1 MPQETNLNVSPYFD
15 DFDKNK
21 NYHRVL
27 FKPGYPVQARE
38 LTTLQSIL
46 QNQIEQFGS
55 HFFKEGAR
63 VIPGHLTYI
72 SNFYAV
78 EINSEYSG
86 IPVSL
91 YLDNLVGLKIYGR
104 TSGVTAK
111 VVKVLKSTESE
122 RGNITLY
129 VDYIDSSTT
138 DLSQREFADN
148 EVLVSESAITFG
160 NTFISSGEGFANT
173 LSTNSTSVGSAFALS
188 NGVYFLRGS
197 FVEVSD
203 EILILDQYTNQPSYR
218 IGLAIKE
225 EIVTSDEDQTLTDN
239 AQGFNNYSAPGADR
253 FKITASLSKK
263 DLNDYDSASF
273 VQLATVQNGVLREL
287 NNSTDYNILGDE
299 LAKRTFDESGHYYV
313 KSFTTYCKES
323 LNDGIGNGGIFKSGE
338 LTYDGSVPSD
348 DLAVY
353 KVSPGKAYVKGYE
366 VEFLGPTFL
375 DSPKPRT
382 TKTKESQA
390 VNFGFSPTL
399 TVDNVTGSPLIGF
412 NTSTTLSLR
421 DERVGVSSYTAAGS
435 EIGIARVYDFALEQG
450 GYDVANLDTNKW
462 DLTLFDIQTY
472 SVATLNEPVT
482 LTTPT
487 YIQGKSTGATGYLKT
502 SVVGLNTI
510 TIYQISGEF
519 SEKEGI
525 VFNGPASGISGIGQ
539 TSENQTSRYIVNLRN
554 YGISDVKSVHASSVG
569 TGITFSADTVQ
580 TNLSLIGNAT
590 ISASSGGISTVTVN
604 GLNISGIVTTGNLVK
619 YSQPGIST
627 ISYAKVGNVYYS
639 ARQFEISSITDV
651 TGVVYG
657 TIPAS
662 QINVNDLSVLT
673 TKLQVTGDSGNVSS
687 NNSLFSV
694 LPKQNIESVD
704 ITGSQLIIR
713 KQFSNI
719 TITGNSTNLIE
730 AGENEVF
737 LPFDEERYI
746 LIRSNGAL
754 ETLTSDKFN
763 FQSGSTKL
771 QINNLGAND
780 TGCILIATLRKSKIK
795 AKTKKKKIVDTVIIN
810 KSSNAFS
817 GVGATSINDGLLYGK
832 YPYGTR
838 VQDREICLN
847 YPDVNILY
855 GVFESKNTSD
865 PQSPS
870 ATIGSMD
877 GPSATTNDLI
887 IGESLIGATS
897 GARALYV
904 ERKSDTSIGYIYE
917 NNTNFINGEI
927 VSFDQSN
934 VKGIIGSIN
943 EGSNN
948 VTDRFTLDNGQT
960 LTYYD
965 YSKLVRSPNA
975 AEPQRKLKAFFMRG
989 FYETSDTGDITT
1001 KNSYNSF
1008 DYKSEIQSIS
1018 GYRNTDIIDFRP
1030 RVSDYTVAEN
1040 TRSPFE
1046 FEGRSFSGSNH
1057 SSKDVIAPDESLSLT
1072 YSYYL
1077 PRIDRIYL
1085 TKDKSFAIKY
1095 GNPAD
1100 NPTLPEEVSG
1110 AMNIANV
1117 YLPAYL
1123 YNTSDARIEFIQHK
1137 RYQMRDIFNLESRIK
1152 NLEYYTALSL
1162 LETNTQNLFV
1172 DDGTGA
1178 NRFKSGFFVDNFSS
1192 LLTQDLK
1199 NGTKNSID
1207 VNQGELRPSHY
1218 STNIKL
1224 EIGNNTIAGIGST
1237 TQANNDKRYADIV
1250 GSNIKRTG
1258 DVLTLNYTDTS
1269 WLRQPFATR
1278 TENVTPFF
1286 VKLWEG
1292 SIQLYPTV
1300 DVWIDVNRLELNSV
1314 TMEGSFLGI
1323 AEALRTEISTNE
1335 DGQRLGVS
1343 PVIWNSWET
1352 TGIDL
1357 NRRVEVDSSSSS
1369 RINTNTSSGSR
1380 QGSAAEFQ
1388 RFVGSVPPTGVPSTF
1403 LVGTQTTSTNRVTTT
1418 TTTTNTFLDARL
1430 DQQRTGVQNTV
1441 NEQIDTESLGDR
1453 IVRRDI
1459 ITFMRSRNIEFTSKR
1474 MKPYTQ
1480 VYPFFDGVDISN
1492 YCFSKL
1498 VEIQMVSGVFQVGE
1512 TVVGQFVDRAFS
1524 DGFAPAIAFR
1534 VAQSNHKYGPYN
1546 NPTDVFDRSPYDRET
1561 NIPALYSSTSTVLNI
1576 DTFSLADESNSG
1588 FSGLL
1593 LNGMVLRGLTSG
1605 AQANVTNVRLITDRV
1620 GTLIGSYQVP
1630 NGISGAPQFETG
1642 RSRFRL
1648 TSSSTNSQIPGVV
1661 TTVAEET
1668 FYSQGDTDS
1677 LQETTLSLRNARV
1690 EVDDSFR
1697 QTRSLSD
1704 SALLDSQTTTT
1715 TSTQRISS
1723 NTRLTGE
1730 YRDPLAQS
1738 FVVDDPTGIYL
1749 TKVDIYFR
1757 TKDEVLPV
1765 TVQIREVE
1773 LGVPSQ
1779 KILPFSE
1786 VELNPSQISLS
1797 EDASVATS
1805 FVFESPVFLESQRE
1819 YAIVIIS
1826 NSNEYNVWISR
1837 LGESDVATLATEQN
1851 QILVTTQRLLGSLF
1865 KSQNASTWE
1874 PSSYEDLTFE
1884 LYRANF
1890 ATSGFAQFFNS
1901 DLPENLQIMT
1911 KDPLTVESNKVRV
1924 SLSSTITN
1932 TALALGN
1939 TIIQNPAG
1947 LSTATGNLVGYA
1959 GSATGTLGI
1968 ISPGVGYTGSS
1979 ITYTGVA
1986 LTSVTGSGLNATANI
2001 TISNGG
2007 VVASGA
2013 TISNGGFGYVVG
2025 DVLEPISIGS
2035 QNLGTGMR
2043 LSVSQIQAKNE
2054 LIIDNVQGEFTNVAT
2069 DYVKFINNSGL
2080 TTDFTNNGTQLSIS
2094 NINTITDGT
2103 HVKVFHRN
2111 HGMHSSS
2118 NKVTI
2123 KDIRSDVTTVTLTAQ
2138 YPSASGTSNEL
2149 FVSSTT
2155 NFTTFE
2161 NVNVSPSNPGYVRIS
2176 GEILSYTGTTASS
2189 LTGVSREID
2198 STKGFSYSVGAVV
2211 EKYELGGVSLRR
2223 INKNHNLSDVSN
2235 TISDVIGVNHYYI
2248 KVDMSANGVDR
2259 SVGTGFGKL
2268 KFNRTDK
2275 VGGVSGKATYNIPFE
2290 IVIPNIKQTSPTG
2303 TSVKSAMQ
2311 TVSGTSLGGNETSF
2325 VDQGLQD
2332 ITNANKNYFDSPRV
2346 IASKINETN
2355 YLSDLPGN
2363 KSLNINAFL
2372 TSSDPRISPT
2382 IDLSNTSLTLISNRI
2397 NNPISNYANDKRVNS
2412 LSEDPNLFVYV
2423 SNPVTLESPASSIK
2437 VLLDAYVHNES
2448 DLRLLYSTDESEVF
2462 VLFPGYLNIDTNGST
2477 IDSRNNNGS
2486 PDSKMVKQDRF
2497 ISNPTILDF
2506 KEYTYT
2512 VNLDTSFKKFR
2523 IKMIGTSENQAFVP
2537 IVKNLRV
2544 IALA

>member
-21 NYHRVL
+21 NYHKVL

-46 QNQIEQFGS
+46 KNQIEQFGS

-63 VIPGHLTYI
+63 VIPGQLTYI

-91 YLDNLVGLKIYGR
+91 YLNNLIGLKIYGR

-111 VVKVLKSTESE
+111 IVKVLSSDESE
-122 RGNITLY
+122 KGNITLY
-129 VDYIDSSTT
+129 LDYINSASNDS
-138 DLSQREFADN
+138 SQREFADN
-148 EVLVSESAITFG
+148 EVLISESNIVFG
-160 NTFISSGEGFANT
+160 NSFISSGEGFAST
-173 LSTNSTSVGSAFALS
+173 LSNNSTSVGSAFALS

-197 FVEVSD
+197 FVEVLD
-203 EILILDQYTNQPSYR
+203 EILILDQYTNKPNYR
-218 IGLAIKE
+218 IGLSIKE
-225 EIVTSDEDQTLTDN
+225 EVITSDEDQTLTDN

-253 FKITASLSKK
+253 FKITATLSKK
-263 DLNDYDSASF
+263 DLNDFDTSGF

-313 KSFTTYCKES
+313 KSFTTYCKDS
-323 LNDGIGNGGIFKSGE
+323 LNDGVGNGGIFKEGE
-338 LTYDGSVPSD
+338 LTYDGSVPSK
-348 DLAVY
+348 DLSIY

-375 DSPKPRT
+375 DAPKPRT
-382 TKTKESQA
+382 TKTIKNQS
-390 VNFGFSPTL
+390 VNFGFGPTL
-399 TVDNVTGSPLIGF
+399 TVNNVTGSALIGF

-421 DERVGVSSYTAAGS
+421 DERVGVSSYTASGN

-450 GYDVANLDTNKW
+450 GYDVSNLDTNKW
-462 DLTLFDIQTY
+462 DLTLFDVQTY

-482 LTTPT
+482 LNTPT
-487 YIQGKSTGATGYLKT
+487 YIQGKLTGATGYLKD
-502 SVVGLNTI
+502 SVAGLNTI
-510 TIYQISGEF
+510 TIYQISGQF

-525 VFNGPASGISGIGQ
+525 TFNSPRTGISGIGR
-539 TSENQTSRYIVNLRN
+539 TSENQTSRYVVDLKN
-554 YGISDVKSVHASSVG
+554 YGISDVKSVHSTNAG
-569 TGITFSADTVQ
+569 TGVTFSADTVQ
-580 TNLSLIGNAT
+580 SNLNLIGNAT
-590 ISASSGGISTVTVN
+590 ITSSSGGISTVTVN
-604 GLNISGIVTTGNLVK
+604 GLNISGIVTTGNLVQ

-627 ISYAKVGNVYYS
+627 ISYAKVNVVNYQS
-639 ARQFEISSITDV
+639 RQFEISSVTDV

-657 TIPAS
+657 TLPTS

-673 TKLQVTGDSGNVSS
+673 TKIQTTGNSGNVSN

-694 LPKQNIESVD
+694 LPKKNIESVD
-704 ITGSQLIIR
+704 LTDSQLIIR
-713 KQFSNI
+713 KQFTGI
-719 TITGNSTNLIE
+719 TITSNSTNVIS

-746 LIRSNGAL
+746 LVRSNGSF
-754 ETLTSDKFN
+754 ETLTEDRFD
-763 FQSGSTKL
+763 FQDGSTKL
-771 QINNLGAND
+771 QINNLGSND
-780 TGCILIATLRKSKIK
+780 SGCVLVATLRKSKIK
-795 AKTKKKKIVDTVIIN
+795 SKTKKKKIVDSIVIN

-817 GVGATSINDGLLYGK
+817 GIGSTTTNDGLAYGN

-838 VQDREICLN
+838 VQDQEVCLN

-855 GVFESKNTSD
+855 GVFESDNTSD

-877 GPSATTNDLI
+877 GPSATTNDLL
-887 IGESLIGATS
+887 IGESLVGSTS

-904 ERKSDTSIGYIYE
+904 ERKTDTSVGFIYE
-917 NNTNFINGEI
+917 NNINFVNGEI
-927 VSFDQSN
+927 VTFNESN
-934 VKGIIGSIN
+934 VRGIIGSIN
-943 EGSNN
+943 VGSKNI
-948 VTDRFTLDNGQT
+948 TDRFLLDNGQT
-960 LTYYD
+960 LSYYD
-965 YSKLVRSPNA
+965 YSRLVRKNNA
-975 AEPQRKLKAFFMRG
+975 TEPQRKLKVFFMRG
-989 FYETSDTGDITT
+989 FYDTSDTGDITV

-1008 DYKSEIQSIS
+1008 DYGSEIPSIS
-1018 GYRNTDIIDFRP
+1018 GYRNTDLIDCRP
-1030 RVSDYTVAEN
+1030 RVSDYTVSEGS
-1040 TRSPFE
+1040 RSPFE
-1046 FEGRSFSGSNH
+1046 FSGRSFNNSNH
-1057 SSKDVIAPDESLSLT
+1057 SSKDVIASDESVSLT

-1085 TKDKSFAIKY
+1085 TKDKSFVIKY
-1095 GNPAD
+1095 GNPSD
-1100 NPTLPEEVSG
+1100 NPVLPEEVSG

-1123 YNTSDARIEFIQHK
+1123 YNTSDATIEYIQHK
-1137 RYQMRDIFNLESRIK
+1137 RYQMKDIFNLESRIK
-1152 NLEYYTALSL
+1152 NLEYYTSLSL

-1192 LLTQDLK
+1192 LLTQDLT
-1199 NGTKNSID
+1199 NGVKNSID
-1207 VNQGELRPSHY
+1207 IKNGELRPSHY
-1218 STNIKL
+1218 TTNLKL
-1224 EIGNNTIAGIGST
+1224 EIGNNTILGIGT
-1237 TQANNDKRYADIV
+1237 TSQSNNDKRYADVI

-1258 DVLTLNYTDTS
+1258 DVLTLDYSETS

-1292 SIQLYPTV
+1292 SIQLYPTA
-1300 DVWIDVNRLELNSV
+1300 DVWIDVNRLELNNV

-1357 NRRVEVDSSSSS
+1357 NRRVETSSRSSSSTS
-1369 RINTNTSSGSR
+1369 TNTSSGSR
-1380 QGSAAEFQ
+1380 QGNAAEFQ
-1388 RFVGSVPPTGVPSTF
+1388 RFVGAVPPTGVPSTF
-1403 LVGTQTTSTNRVTTT
+1403 RVGTQTSSTSSTTTT
-1418 TTTTNTFLDARL
+1418 TTTTNTFLDVRL
-1430 DQQRTGVQNTV
+1430 DQQRTGVQYTV

-1459 ITFMRSRNIEFTSKR
+1459 ITFMRSRNIEFTSRR

-1480 VYPFFDGVDISN
+1480 VYPFFDGVDVSD

-1498 VEIQMVSGVFQVGE
+1498 IEIEMVSGVFQVGE
-1512 TVVGQFVDRAFS
+1512 TVIGEFIDRQFS
-1524 DGFAPAIAFR
+1524 DSSFSLLSFR
-1534 VAQSNHKYGPYN
+1534 VANSNHKYGPYN
-1546 NPTDVFDRSPYDRET
+1546 DPTDVFDRSPYDRDI
-1561 NIPALYSSTSTVLNI
+1561 NVPALYSSTSTTLNI
-1576 DTFSLADESNSG
+1576 DTFSLADESNPNYG
-1588 FSGLL
+1588 GLL
-1593 LNGMVLRGLTSG
+1593 LSGMKLRGLTSG
-1605 AQANVTNVRLITDRV
+1605 AEANVTNVRLITDRV
-1620 GTLIGSYQVP
+1620 GTLIGSYFIP
-1630 NGISGAPQFETG
+1630 NGLGGTPQFETG

-1668 FYSQGDTDS
+1668 FYSQGDIDS
-1677 LQETTLSLRNARV
+1677 SQETTLSLRNARV

-1704 SALLDSQTTTT
+1704 SALLDSQTRTS
-1715 TSTQRISS
+1715 TSTQTLSS

-1738 FVVDDPTGIYL
+1738 FFVDDPTGIYL
-1749 TKVDIYFR
+1749 TKVDVYFR
-1757 TKDEVLPV
+1757 TKDETLPV

-1773 LGVPSQ
+1773 LGIPSQ
-1779 KILPFSE
+1779 KILAFSE
-1786 VELNPSQISLS
+1786 VELSPSQVVTS
-1797 EDASVATS
+1797 EDASLPTS

-1819 YAIVIIS
+1819 YAIIIIS

-1837 LGESDVATLATEQN
+1837 LGESDVATLSTEQN

-1890 ATSGFAQFFNS
+1890 TTSGFAQFFNS
-1901 DLPENLQIMT
+1901 DLPENLQVMT
-1911 KDPLTVESNKVRV
+1911 KDPLTIESNKVRV

-1932 TALALGN
+1932 TQLTLGN
-1939 TIIQNPAG
+1939 TIIQNPSG

-1959 GSATGTLGI
+1959 GSATGTL
-1968 ISPGVGYTGSS
+1968 SVVNPGVGYTGSPQ
-1979 ITYTGVA
+1979 TYTGVA
-1986 LTSVTGSGLNATANI
+1986 LTSITGSGLNATANI
-2001 TISNGG
+2001 TINNGG

-2013 TISNGGFGYVVG
+2013 TIVNGGFGYVVG
-2025 DVLEPISIGS
+2025 DILEPISIGS
-2035 QNLGTGMR
+2035 QNLGSGMR

-2054 LIIDNVQGEFTNVAT
+2054 LIIDNIQGEFTTVAT

-2080 TTDFTNNGTQLSIS
+2080 TTDFTNNGTSLSIS

-2103 HVKVFHRN
+2103 HIKVFHRN

-2123 KDIRSDVTTVTLTAQ
+2123 KDINSDIPTVTTTAL

-2155 NFTTFE
+2155 NFSTFE
-2161 NVNVSPSNPGYVRIS
+2161 NVGVSPSNPGYIKIL
-2176 GEILSYTGTTASS
+2176 GEILSYTGTTTNS
-2189 LTGVSREID
+2189 LTGVSREVD
-2198 STKGFSYSVGAVV
+2198 STKGFTYPIGTVV
-2211 EKYELGGVSLRR
+2211 QKYELGGVSLRR

-2235 TISDVIGVNHYYI
+2235 TISDPIGVNHYYI
-2248 KVDMSANGVDR
+2248 KVDMSTNGIDR

-2268 KFNRTDK
+2268 KFGRTDK
-2275 VGGVSGKATYNIPFE
+2275 VGGVNGKATYNIPFE

-2303 TSVKSAMQ
+2303 TSIKSAIQ
-2311 TVSGTSLGGNETSF
+2311 TVSGTSLGGNEVSF
-2325 VDQGLQD
+2325 EDQGLQD

-2355 YLSDLPGN
+2355 YLSDLPAN

-2372 TSSDPRISPT
+2372 SSSDSRISPT
-2382 IDLSNTSLTLISNRI
+2382 IDLSNATLTLISNRI
-2397 NNPISNYANDKRVNS
+2397 NSPISDYANDARVNS
-2412 LSEDPNLFVYV
+2412 VIDDPNLFVYI
-2423 SNPVTLESPASSIK
+2423 SNPIELESPASSSK
-2437 VLLDAYVHNES
+2437 VLLDAYVHNNS
-2448 DLRLLYSTDESEVF
+2448 DIRLLYSLEDSNVF
-2462 VLFPGYLNIDTNGST
+2462 VLFPGYNNIDTNGST
-2477 IDSRNNNGS
+2477 IDERNNNGS
-2486 PDSKMVKQDRF
+2486 SDVRISKQDRF
-2497 ISNPTILDF
+2497 IDNPTLLDL
-2506 KEYTYT
+2506 KEYTFT
-2512 VNLDTSFKKFR
+2512 VNLNTTFKKFR
-2523 IKMIGTSENQAFVP
+2523 IKLIGTSENQAFVP
-2537 IVKNLRV
+2537 IIKNLRT